1 MAFLQLFVTTSPS
14 EEIQGRWVRT
24 PEGEWI
30 AVISFKDTGDYPAV
44 FISIDHSQL
53 VELINFLIKLLEQY
67 EQYRKIADE
76 KPSPQTP
83 ITPPSNPP
91 TTPA

>member
-1 MAFLQLFVTTSPS
+1 MAYLQLFVTASPN

-30 AVISFKDTGDYPAV
+30 AILSFKDTGDFPSV

-53 VELINFLIKLLEQY
+53 VELVNFLNKLLEQY
-67 EQYRKIADE
+67 EQYRKIAEE

-83 ITPPSNPP
+83 HVPPSSPP
-91 TTPA
+91 TPA

>member
-1 MAFLQLFVTTSPS
+1 MAYLQLFVTATPQ

-30 AVISFKDTGDYPAV
+30 AILSLRDTGDCPAV
-44 FISIDHSQL
+44 FIAIDPSQL
-53 VELINFLIKLLEQY
+53 RELINFLHKLLEQY

-83 ITPPSNPP
+83 ITPPSSP